1 MQPPPKNPLEEM
13 MAMMQA
19 YTEQWRSQPEAQ
31 QGTADMTLF
40 WQAVMRTWMASQTP
54 SSPSVSGA
62 EGALKEILD
71 RLSALEKRM
80 MALEGRLGTPN
91 L

>member
-19 YTEQWRSQPEAQ
+19 YTEQWRSQPETQ
-31 QGTADMTLF
+31 QVTADTMLF
-40 WQAVMRTWMASQTP
+40 WQTVMRTWMASQTP
-54 SSPSVSGA
+54 NSASVSGA

>member
-1 MQPPPKNPLEEM
+1 
-13 MAMMQA
+13 
-19 YTEQWRSQPEAQ
+19 
-31 QGTADMTLF
+31 MTLF
-40 WQAVMRTWMASQTP
+40 WQTVMRTWMASQTP

-80 MALEGRLGTPN
+80 MALEGRLGTTN

>member
-1 MQPPPKNPLEEM
+1 M

-19 YTEQWRSQPEAQ
+19 YTEQWRREPETQ
-31 QGTADMTLF
+31 QATADMMLF
-40 WQAVMRTWMASQTP
+40 WQTVMRTWMASQTP
-54 SSPSVSGA
+54 SSVSVSGA

-80 MALEGRLGTPN
+80 MALEGRLGTTN

>member
-19 YTEQWRSQPEAQ
+19 YTEQWRREPETQ
-31 QGTADMTLF
+31 QATADMTLF
-40 WQAVMRTWMASQTP
+40 WQTVMRTWMASQAP
-54 SSPSVSGA
+54 NAASVTSG
-62 EGALKEILD
+62 EGSLKEITE

>member
-1 MQPPPKNPLEEM
+1 MHPPPKNPLEEM

-19 YTEQWRSQPEAQ
+19 YTEQWRSQPETQ
-31 QGTADMTLF
+31 QATADMMLF
-40 WQAVMRTWMASQTP
+40 WQTVMRTWMASQAP
-54 SSPSVSGA
+54 NAASVTSG
-62 EGALKEILD
+62 EGSLKEITE

>member
-19 YTEQWRSQPEAQ
+19 YTEQWRSQPETQ
-31 QGTADMTLF
+31 QVTADTMLF
-40 WQAVMRTWMASQTP
+40 WQTVMRTWTASQTP
-54 SSPSVSGA
+54 SSASVSGA

-80 MALEGRLGTPN
+80 MVLEGRLGMSN

>member
-1 MQPPPKNPLEEM
+1 MQPLPKNPLEEM

-19 YTEQWRSQPEAQ
+19 YTEQWRSQPETQ
-31 QGTADMTLF
+31 QATADMMLF
-40 WQAVMRTWMASQTP
+40 WQTVMRTWMASQTP
-54 SSPSVSGA
+54 NTYPLAAG

>member
-1 MQPPPKNPLEEM
+1 M

-19 YTEQWRSQPEAQ
+19 YTEQWRSQPETQ
-31 QGTADMTLF
+31 QVTADTMLF
-40 WQAVMRTWMASQTP
+40 WQTVMRTWMASQTP
-54 SSPSVSGA
+54 SSASVSGA

>member
-1 MQPPPKNPLEEM
+1 MQPPQKHPFEDM

-19 YTEQWRSQPEAQ
+19 YTEQWRSQPETQ
-31 QGTADMTLF
+31 QVTADTMLF
-40 WQAVMRTWMASQTP
+40 WQTVMRTWMASQTP
-54 SSPSVSGA
+54 SSASVSGA